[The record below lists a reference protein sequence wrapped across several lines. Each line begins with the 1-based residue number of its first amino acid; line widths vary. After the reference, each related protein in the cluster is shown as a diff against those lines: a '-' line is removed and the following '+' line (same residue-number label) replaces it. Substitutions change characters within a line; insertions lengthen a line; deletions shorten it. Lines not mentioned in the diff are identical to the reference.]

1 MTSTDD
7 PNAAMGTT
15 DPLTSA
21 SINDLPSLN
30 PPEQE
35 HVSNEVPAQRMAAP
49 SELGSTARPGIPAN
63 ISGSASV
70 AEELRALKEKIS
82 QLESSSQ
89 QHGPDA
95 GPAPRPPRPDWEQ
108 EMERYRRLE
117 KCIYGHMK
125 EREKEANVGQ
135 FGMAPTQSN
144 WPGDSEVP
152 RGPWAYHWKPT
163 YPFPRFDGSKY
174 LDPAHDCGKD
184 ETHSEVEK
192 IVKDEHDHAIDFT
205 GRRNRIR
212 KAFEW
217 EMERLYLVE
226 ETAIRKRK
234 QVELEKVRNSDGGK
248 KKEKDQANEAAENRP
263 VLEVGDWYTF
273 CRLHDEEAVGDAFSL
288 HILMGEPVVEDWEIT
303 RDWLGTSSRRTRK
316 GATQSSQAFDQDQF
330 PERIRLSSMVV
341 FMFLD
346 KILKSI
352 GNRTGLAINPEPVVF
367 TRPFK
372 LLTYCESALE
382 SSCDALEKQLRKG
395 DLKNKQMQST
405 SASEMNPADAVEAG
419 SVVDESPAEAL
430 DKVWTLAVVEGGDAK
445 ANVISRDENTA
456 EKVASTQSS
465 SGTGAGDLD
474 TIDEPGGLLGVAE
487 DADGGDSDAGLDDLE
502 EVLRSPKALVELRFL
517 LHALRTTVFKR
528 REYLQSDSCAKV
540 YFSDLWHLY
549 RPGMEVISGDG
560 KQVYRVLHVTGAP
573 HRVVSTFD
581 KWARTLDED
590 EGKKRKQPRPDFRI
604 ICTHIDFDG
613 KRFGAVATTFDLKPF
628 EGERDV
634 ASFDVIPLRI
644 HLVRQEKLASSDKV
658 ASKEPAETESFRKTL
673 INRGKTFLEAISSKH
688 MYYAGP
694 TLDTHENIEGQ
705 VIVDFEA
712 AFFVEQD
719 SKLLSQKPLI
729 QPLANVSLEDYDDDN
744 GCYADCCRDTFVFDD
759 TEIDLRQGLE
769 FIDSQ
774 TPKPGMVSS
783 PVLTMPQS
791 LEELRE
797 TKQDGSQLLP
807 DDELLLLSHRLFA
820 FVLRDRKFAQLDIEY
835 LSEVQTRESLT
846 QLQRE
851 VEGYGSSSNN
861 PDTEPITAFDRL
873 VLDEGHKSMIKSL
886 IAQHFRDKQTKGGP
900 HDQFDVVRGKGKGL
914 IVLLHGA
921 PGVGK
926 TSTAEGSAELFGKPL
941 FQITCGDLGTTA
953 KEVEESLEKHFALA
967 NRWDC
972 ILLLDEADVFLA
984 ERTKE
989 DFKRNGLVAVFLR
1002 VLEYYT
1008 GILFLTTNRV
1018 GDFDEAFTSRIHM
1031 SLYYPELDKTK
1042 TVKIFQ
1048 LNLEMI
1054 EERFAR
1060 KKRKI
1065 DIDQAAIGAFASEHF
1080 LQHEDARWNGRQ
1092 IRNACQTALALA
1104 EFDAQGKSH
1113 KKVLNPGAK
1122 ILLKVEH
1129 FETVRNAYLE
1139 FTEYMI
1145 KLHGTTAATKAG
1157 EGKIRAVFVDE
1168 NNNLVDGGF
1177 GSRHRD
1183 RRAAFARQAQTPLFG
1198 GEPQQQHDGHHFH
1211 GHGYQQQ
1218 PSLYPPQAHQDAQQG
1233 FRQQRTQ
1240 HAYQGHDQY
1249 GGPPPATT
1257 QFPRTPP
1264 SQVSRGVPAGPDSA
1278 GFERNQPPYR
1288 PGGSFQGSQPH
1299 YAEESEHYVPSQ
1311 GPGSQ
1316 RFSRDTQ
1323 DSYGPSNTSYARP
1336 SGYPTPS
1343 RAGPNAE
1350 TSFNDQRWEQPPG
1363 EGGIGTAGP
1372 PGGLDRGPR
1381 GEQ

>member
-1 MTSTDD
+1 MH
-7 PNAAMGTT
+7 GT
-15 DPLTSA
+15 
-21 SINDLPSLN
+21 
-30 PPEQE
+30 
-35 HVSNEVPAQRMAAP
+35 
-49 SELGSTARPGIPAN
+49 PGMP
-63 ISGSASV
+63 
-70 AEELRALKEKIS
+70 
-82 QLESSSQ
+82 
-89 QHGPDA
+89 
-95 GPAPRPPRPDWEQ
+95 W
-108 EMERYRRLE
+108 
-117 KCIYGHMK
+117 
-125 EREKEANVGQ
+125 
-135 FGMAPTQSN
+135 
-144 WPGDSEVP
+144 
-152 RGPWAYHWKPT
+152 GPWMETWEPS
-163 YPFPRFDGSKY
+163 YPYPDFDRSKY
-174 LDPAHDCGKD
+174 LNPAHSCVKD
-184 ETHSEVEK
+184 ELHSDVEK
-192 IVKDEHDHAIDFT
+192 IVKDEHDHAIDFD
-205 GRRNRIR
+205 GRRNRVR

-226 ETAIRKRK
+226 ETAMRKRK
-234 QVELEKVRNSDGGK
+234 QVELENVHISKSGK
-248 KKEKDQANEAAENRP
+248 KKEKEQTNEAAEKRP
-263 VLEVGDWYTF
+263 VLEVVDWYKF
-273 CRLHDEEAVGDAFSL
+273 RQLHSPDVGDAFAL
-288 HILMGEPVVEDWEIT
+288 HILVGEPVVEDWELT
-303 RDWLGTSSRRTRK
+303 RDWFGKSSRRARK
-316 GATQSSQAFDQDQF
+316 GGAQSSTAFDQDQF
-330 PERIRLSSMVV
+330 PERIRLSSMAV

-352 GNRTGLAINPEPVVF
+352 GHRTALATDPEPVVF

-395 DLKNKQMQST
+395 DVKNRQMQST
-405 SASEMNPADAVEAG
+405 LAPEVT
-419 SVVDESPAEAL
+419 PAEAVEESPTEEL
-430 DKVWTLAVVEGGDAK
+430 DKVSTPAGVENGDAN
-445 ANVISRDENTA
+445 ADVISSDQNMA
-456 EKVASTQSS
+456 GKVASSHSS
-465 SGTGAGDLD
+465 LGTGTGDSD
-474 TIDEPGGLLGVAE
+474 MVDQSGDLLGVTE
-487 DADGGDSDAGLDDLE
+487 DADDGDSDAGLEDLE
-502 EVLRSPKALVELRFL
+502 EVLRSPEALTELRFL
-517 LHALRTTVFKR
+517 LDALRTMVFKR
-528 REYLQSDSCAKV
+528 REYLQSDSCGRV

-560 KQVYRVLHVTGAP
+560 KQVYRVLHVTSAP

-581 KWARTLDED
+581 KWAFTLEED
-590 EGKKRKQPRPDFRI
+590 EEEKKKQPRPDFRV

-613 KRFGAVATTFDLKPF
+613 KRFGAVATTFDLHPF

-634 ASFDVIPLRI
+634 ASFDIIPLRL
-644 HLVRQEKLASSDKV
+644 HLVRQAKLAGSEKMTGKQS
-658 ASKEPAETESFRKTL
+658 AETKSLRETL
-673 INRGKTFLEAISSKH
+673 IDRGKTFLEAISSKH

-694 TLDTHENIEGQ
+694 TLDTHENLEGQ

-712 AFFVEQD
+712 ALYVEQD
-719 SKLLSQKPLI
+719 SELLSQKPLI
-729 QPLANVSLEDYDDDN
+729 QPLDGISLEDYDDDN
-744 GCYADCCRDTFVFDD
+744 RCYADCCRDTFVFDD
-759 TEIDLRQGLE
+759 MHIDLRQALE

-835 LSEVQTRESLT
+835 LSEVQTRESLA
-846 QLQRE
+846 QMQRKA
-851 VEGYGSSSNN
+851 EGDGNGSD

-873 VLDEGHKSMIKSL
+873 VLDEGHKFMIKSL
-886 IAQHFRDKQTKGGP
+886 IAQHFRDKQTKGDP

-926 TSTAEGSAELFGKPL
+926 TSTAEGAAELFGKPL

-1198 GEPQQQHDGHHFH
+1198 GEPQQHDGHHFH

-1288 PGGSFQGSQPH
+1288 PEGSFQGSQPH

-1350 TSFNDQRWEQPPG
+1350 RSFNDQRWEQPPG